1 VVPAYNA
8 ARTLGVCVSSALA
21 QTVSDLEVVIVDD
34 GSTDQTLSLASAIQ
48 DPRVVVHSQPNGGLP
63 AARNAGIKRSQGE
76 IVSFLDS
83 DDLLSPRYL
92 QEVAVVFD
100 RDPGLTFV
108 YADAWT
114 FDDATHRIR
123 MQTTAQYQ
131 RPPQPPPPTAQA
143 LFRELV
149 QRNFIIV
156 PVAVRREAIL
166 AAGLFDEQ
174 LTSAED
180 WDMWLRLAAA
190 GHRAWPTAGPLGL
203 RREHVGQMSGNHRRM
218 IANQVRVFEKL
229 AADPG
234 LAAEEE
240 VLVQARLRRALH
252 ALRAV
257 SGEDRGRALALQ
269 ARRRLGRV
277 RGRLGLGDR
286 WYEHPPAVVT
296 ADFGDLSKL

>member
-34 GSTDQTLSLASAIQ
+34 GSTDQTRMLASAIS
-48 DPRVVVHSQPNGGLP
+48 DPRVIVHSQANGGLP
-63 AARNAGIKRSQGE
+63 AARNAGIKRSRGA

-92 QEVAVVFD
+92 QEVAAVFD
-100 RDPGLTFV
+100 RDPELTFV

-114 FDDATHRIR
+114 FDDATHRVR

-149 QRNFIIV
+149 QRNFIII
-156 PVAVRREAIL
+156 PVAVRHGAIV

-190 GHRAWPTAGPLGL
+190 GHRAWPAGGPLGL
-203 RREHVGQMSGNHRRM
+203 RREHLEQMSGDYRRM
-218 IANQVRVFEKL
+218 LDNQVRMFEKL
-229 AADPG
+229 VADPS
-234 LAAEEE
+234 LAAEDEA
-240 VLVQARLRRALH
+240 LVQARLERARRALR
-252 ALRAV
+252 AL
-257 SGEDRGRALALQ
+257 SGEDRGRALALA

-286 WYEHPPAVVT
+286 WYEHPPAIVT
-296 ADFGDLSKL
+296 EDFGDLSKL